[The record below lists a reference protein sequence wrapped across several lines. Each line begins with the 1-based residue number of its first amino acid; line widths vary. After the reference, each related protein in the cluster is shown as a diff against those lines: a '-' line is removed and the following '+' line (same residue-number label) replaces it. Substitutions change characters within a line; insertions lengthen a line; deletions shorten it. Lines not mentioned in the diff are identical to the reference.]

1 MAMTSFR
8 KIILALCCLWTA
20 YGALAQTS
28 VKRPDTYNYQLGIEA
43 YNDGR
48 FRDSFDYFEKE
59 LAQNPK
65 NGYAMLWEAYIYDA
79 NKMYG
84 QAIPAVERQRIHS
97 HSLWKE
103 GRLTSH
109 CR

>member
-8 KIILALCCLWTA
+8 KIILALCCLWAA

-65 NGYAMLWEAYIYDA
+65 DGYAMLCFGRHTFTMRTRCMVRHLPI
-79 NKMYG
+79 
-84 QAIPAVERQRIHS
+84 QRN
-97 HSLWKE
+97 
-103 GRLTSH
+103 R
-109 CR
+109 